1 MPELKTSI
9 DKVAGFSA
17 AGIHAGLK
25 KNGTLDMS
33 LIVADDNCVAGGVFT
48 KNRIKAAP
56 VLVNMEHLALNAHRM
71 RAVAVNTVSANA
83 ATGKQGLENSR
94 KMAETVAKQI
104 DCEPEQVFVMS
115 TGVIGTHLP
124 MEKIQAGIEQASAN
138 LGNDWQSAAE
148 GICTTDSFPKIAS
161 ITVNTSVGEYT
172 IAGITKGAGMI
183 APNMATML
191 GILVTDAKLSPEL
204 VQSTLSE
211 SANLSY
217 NRIVVDGDT
226 STNDMVVLLA
236 NGASGIEISSEEDV
250 DTFTKALT
258 QLSTYLA
265 QQVVRDGEGAT
276 KFITIEVQGATST
289 EDAERI
295 AHTIASSALVKT
307 AFYGNDANWG
317 RIVAAA
323 GRSGVSFDANCLS
336 LWMAE
341 GESLE
346 NDNLGLMLF
355 KNGAKA
361 DYDEASATAI
371 ISEKSIYITLD
382 FSVGDGQAIV
392 WTCDLSHEYVSI
404 NADYRT

>member
-9 DKVAGFSA
+9 EKVKGFSA
-17 AGIHAGLK
+17 VGVHAGLK
-25 KNGTLDMS
+25 KDNTLDMS
-33 LIVADDNCVAGGVFT
+33 LIVADGDCVAGGVFT
-48 KNRIKAAP
+48 KNHIKAAP
-56 VLVNMEHLALNAHRM
+56 VLVNMEHLQLNAHRM

-83 ATGKQGLENSR
+83 ATGDQGLANSR
-94 KMAETVAKQI
+94 KMAEIVAKQI

-124 MEKIQAGIEQASAN
+124 MEKIQAGIERASAS
-138 LGNDWQSAAE
+138 LGNEWKSAAD
-148 GICTTDSFPKIAS
+148 GICTTDSFSKIAS
-161 ITVNTSVGEYT
+161 ITVNTSQGEYT

-204 VQSTLSE
+204 VQTTLIEAS
-211 SANLSY
+211 NLSY

-236 NGASGIEISSEEDV
+236 NGASGVEITSQD
-250 DTFTKALT
+250 DIRCFTEALT

-276 KFITIEVQGATST
+276 KFITIDVQGAAST
-289 EDAERI
+289 QDAEKI

-323 GRSGVSFDANCLS
+323 GRSGIDFDANCLS
-336 LWMAE
+336 LWMTD
-341 GESLE
+341 GELLE
-346 NDNLGLMLF
+346 NDNRGLMLF

-371 ISEKSIYITLD
+371 ISKNSVYVTLD
-382 FSVGDGQAIV
+382 FSVGKGQAMV